1 MEAREECDVLVIG
14 GGPAGSTVA
23 TLLARQGRRVT
34 MLEKDHHP
42 RFHIGESL
50 LPGNVDSYVNGS
62 WAVTMPLFLL
72 VFIVFALGIVVG
84 LLSEWLREA
93 AIRDQNAR
101 RARDIAQLEREVGG
115 LRTRNAQPR
124 DDVLAILDAPAVQ
137 TVHTR
142 PVATRAAT
150 ALPARR

>member
-1 MEAREECDVLVIG
+1 MRILRVVLV
-14 GGPAGSTVA
+14 VA
-23 TLLARQGRRVT
+23 LALLLIVAALANRSPVLVR
-34 MLEKDHHP
+34 
-42 RFHIGESL
+42 L

-137 TVHTR
+137 TVPTR

-150 ALPARR
+150 TLPARR